1 MAVFNG
7 HVIVNTGRELLGRAL
22 AGEGKIIITRAAMG
36 DGKAN
41 KNIRELTELVSEKIT
56 ANVAD
61 IFNDRGTVNLKV
73 QITNSTLEEA
83 FKTEE
88 FGIFAKIE
96 GDKQEVLYSYCNAI
110 EADTIPS
117 NSLGDIFVEEH
128 TVYIAFSSDAEAD
141 IYIKEG
147 AVFLS
152 LDTANKNYVT
162 TGLIVEGK
170 LSNGRNSLKENCQY
184 QGDNGKWY
192 HNIGGN
198 RSWEVGVG
206 VADDKLIEITYFNL
220 YNEVIKKQNEV
231 ENRLLTKKK
240 NIWEAINEV
249 HESKLSKGTLPP
261 AFDNTEKIFKALQ
274 GNTGIKFD
282 ENLLYLNDEG
292 TKKVGLCYLD
302 RLTDGIFECIQETT
316 TTVNNATYFK
326 NFSNKE
332 NSDRLSNLNAFEK
345 VKPVFISDKLTFKDS
360 VRMFKLGKLLFFS
373 FQIPAGTIL
382 SNFEILIKISSNL
395 KKEKDFSARFGS
407 SPEGILVYV
416 SPENEEINLEFG
428 STSQVTTTT
437 HNHVSGLIFLK

>member
-1 MAVFNG
+1 
-7 HVIVNTGRELLGRAL
+7 
-22 AGEGKIIITRAAMG
+22 
-36 DGKAN
+36 
-41 KNIRELTELVSEKIT
+41 
-56 ANVAD
+56 
-61 IFNDRGTVNLKV
+61 
-73 QITNSTLEEA
+73 
-83 FKTEE
+83 
-88 FGIFAKIE
+88 
-96 GDKQEVLYSYCNAI
+96 
-110 EADTIPS
+110 
-117 NSLGDIFVEEH
+117 
-128 TVYIAFSSDAEAD
+128 
-141 IYIKEG
+141 
-147 AVFLS
+147 
-152 LDTANKNYVT
+152 
-162 TGLIVEGK
+162 
-170 LSNGRNSLKENCQY
+170 LKENCQY

-332 NSDRLSNLNAFEK
+332 NFDRLSNLFGKRGLFTKDLNTLYAEG
-345 VKPVFISDKLTFKDS
+345 VYTISGAINQPENTGHWAEVLVYKTNNNDAIIQFCLEHINK
-360 VRMFKLGKLLFFS
+360 RLFY
-373 FQIPAGTIL
+373 
-382 SNFEILIKISSNL
+382 
-395 KKEKDFSARFGS
+395 RFGNFS
-407 SPEGILVYV
+407 KKTWDNWIQL
-416 SPENEEINLEFG
+416 
-428 STSQVTTTT
+428 
-437 HNHVSGLIFLK
+437 